1 MLKVILDIN
10 NNHAYT
16 IYFSRPDNNNIL
28 NSSNEVEVTD
38 YTGVP
43 LPVRQDQP
51 IAIVIKIT
59 GLNVTMTT
67 MCNGTLHDMTSPCII
82 KPSRLPDMSII
93 EIHLLR
99 EFQNLSYGVHSLFV
113 YTGIHL
119 DQKDQNTRI
128 LLHYENVTDV
138 QVRISYIVILS
149 CYVVMFQYTTKE

>member
-10 NNHAYT
+10 SNHAYT

-43 LPVRQDQP
+43 LPVRPDQP

-67 MCNGTLHDMTSPCII
+67 ACSWTLHDITNHCVIKQPRFFDMII
-82 KPSRLPDMSII
+82 TEINLTNEFWYLP
-93 EIHLLR
+93 
-99 EFQNLSYGVHSLFV
+99 YGVHSLFV
-113 YTGIHL
+113 HTDIHL

-138 QVRISYIVILS
+138 QVRLSYIVTSFMLFCQVSIHN
-149 CYVVMFQYTTKE
+149 KE